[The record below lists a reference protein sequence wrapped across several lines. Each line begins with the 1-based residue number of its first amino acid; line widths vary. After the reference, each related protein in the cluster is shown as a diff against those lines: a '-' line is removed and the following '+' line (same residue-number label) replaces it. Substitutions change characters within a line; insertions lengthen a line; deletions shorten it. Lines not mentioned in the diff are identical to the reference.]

1 MICTTN
7 SAYELVVEGTR
18 EYATYEGTIGFP
30 DRFDVFKA
38 EDKHETLR
46 LNMVLAEL

>member
-1 MICTTN
+1 MICITN
-7 SAYELVVEGTR
+7 WAYELVVEGTR

-30 DRFDVFKA
+30 DRFDVSKA
-38 EDKHETLR
+38 EDKQEALR

>member
-18 EYATYEGTIGFP
+18 EYATYEGTTGFP